1 MFLDLWLTLRIVKN
15 LEKAVTDPSFKHK
28 DFWKT
33 FKAAGKKVAPISE
46 EEAAAAL
53 EEEYD

>member
-15 LEKAVTDPSFKHK
+15 LGKAVTDPSFKHK